1 MVNFGK
7 APVIDSK
14 LALLLIRTVVD
25 ATSDGKAPSNEDR
38 PALLSMEVMPTRV
51 KFVNALR

>member
-1 MVNFGK
+1 
-7 APVIDSK
+7 
-14 LALLLIRTVVD
+14 LLIRTVVD